1 MCVHVMG
8 GLLLLHGGPI
18 GVQWGAIIV
27 LGALSAAPNPS
38 QQDTIKITT
47 VYPVAPIHKKRFH

>member
-27 LGALSAAPNPS
+27 LGALSAAPIPISWLQPAPS
-38 QQDTIKITT
+38 RPQGRPALGY
-47 VYPVAPIHKKRFH
+47 V